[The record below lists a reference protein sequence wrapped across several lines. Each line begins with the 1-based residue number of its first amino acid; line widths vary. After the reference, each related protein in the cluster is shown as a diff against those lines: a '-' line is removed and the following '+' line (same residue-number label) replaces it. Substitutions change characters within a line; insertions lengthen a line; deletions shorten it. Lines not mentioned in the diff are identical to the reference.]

1 MMLIIK
7 IQEVR
12 LREAKSLP
20 HTGQSPEKG
29 ELPLWADMP
38 LNCAGN
44 MCAHTP
50 FFLVLFVYYFMS
62 SSSSRPLDPQ
72 FTWEIK

>member
-1 MMLIIK
+1 MILIIK
-7 IQEVR
+7 IKEVR

-20 HTGQSPEKG
+20 HTGQSPEEG
-29 ELPLWADMP
+29 ELPLCADTP

-50 FFLVLFVYYFMS
+50 FLVLFVYYFIPL
-62 SSSSRPLDPQ
+62 SSSRPLDPQ
-72 FTWEIK
+72 FT